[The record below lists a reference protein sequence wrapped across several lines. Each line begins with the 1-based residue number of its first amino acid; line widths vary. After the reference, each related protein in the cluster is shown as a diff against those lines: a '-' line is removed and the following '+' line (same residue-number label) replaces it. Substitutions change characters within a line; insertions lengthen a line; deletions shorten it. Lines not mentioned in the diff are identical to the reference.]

1 MAVSDQHHVMR
12 RFIKTC
18 LLVQTLLKEA
28 GPDVKPLKFRLASTE
43 PIGWRKFSKESPRK
57 SINHAFMWLR
67 KDHSG
72 QDVGSVSCRTDTY
85 ENQTSQIR
93 GFNISLFKFQSWPHA
108 RLLGLATLFI
118 HILISKI
125 ETKRFE
131 TIQLYF
137 KYILHQ
143 SCLFNGTLPIDY
155 TSIIGLNSVG
165 Y

>member
-1 MAVSDQHHVMR
+1 MEVSDQHHVMR

-43 PIGWRKFSKESPRK
+43 PIGWRNYNKESPRK

-85 ENQTSQIR
+85 EKQTSQIR
-93 GFNISLFKFQSWPHA
+93 GFNISLFKFHSWPHA

-118 HILISKI
+118 NILISKI
-125 ETKRFE
+125 EPNSSKPYSFTSNTYFIKAVCLMALCQL
-131 TIQLYF
+131 TILV
-137 KYILHQ
+137 L
-143 SCLFNGTLPIDY
+143 L
-155 TSIIGLNSVG
+155 V
-165 Y
+165 